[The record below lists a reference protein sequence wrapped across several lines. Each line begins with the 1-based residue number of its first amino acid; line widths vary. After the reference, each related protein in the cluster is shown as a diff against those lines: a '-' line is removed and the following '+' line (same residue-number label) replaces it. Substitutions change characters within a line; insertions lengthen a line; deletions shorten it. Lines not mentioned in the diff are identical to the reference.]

1 MKPDDI
7 PLIYTDASSQDV
19 NLAAA
24 ALDGWNQEYDQVD
37 MGLFQGSLEHLS
49 GPGVQ
54 LFRERLNIS
63 VAQLATTP
71 KKQVSILVPL
81 HLSGQRTSDQARN
94 ICAEGITLLPF
105 ESDIFWVC
113 GQSSDYVVVSI
124 AVELLEPL
132 LCEADLNA
140 LLQAQRS
147 YAVHLPAHRLVDLQQ
162 TLPLLLHQH
171 LQGDR
176 HILSTELHSRSLQHY
191 LADTLLDLY
200 TGYDNQGNKRDWR
213 PLGNQHHYIVR
224 QSMAFI
230 DSEEG
235 LEASVLDICKALN
248 TPRRTLNYSFE
259 RVTGM
264 APSRYLRSVRLNRV
278 RREVLTSSEP
288 IGSIAA
294 RYGFFHAG
302 YFGKEYR
309 RLFGESASQTRTSRI
324 CVPIA
329 RSLSSF

>member
-1 MKPDDI
+1 MKPDDT
-7 PLIYTDASSQDV
+7 PLTYTDASSQDV

-37 MGLFQGSLEHLS
+37 IGLFQGSLERLS
-49 GPGVQ
+49 GAGVQ

-63 VAQLATTP
+63 VAQMATTP
-71 KKQVSILVPL
+71 ADQISILVPL
-81 HLSGQRTSDQARN
+81 HLAGQGTSDQARN
-94 ICAEGITLLPF
+94 ICADGITLLPF

-113 GQSSDYVVVSI
+113 GQSSDYMVVSV
-124 AVELLEPL
+124 AVELLKPL
-132 LCEADLNA
+132 LCDEDLSA
-140 LLQAQRS
+140 LIQAQRS
-147 YAVHLPAHRLVDLQQ
+147 YAVHLPANRLVELQQ
-162 TLPLLLHQH
+162 TLPALLQQH
-171 LQGDR
+171 LNDD
-176 HILSTELHSRSLQHY
+176 HNILSTELHNRSLQHY

-200 TGYDNQGNKRDWR
+200 TGYDAQGSKRDWR

-224 QSMAFI
+224 QSVAFMG
-230 DSEEG
+230 STEG
-235 LEASVLDICKALN
+235 MEASVLDICKALN
-248 TPRRTLNYSFE
+248 IPRRTLNYSFE

-309 RLFGESASQTRTSRI
+309 RLFGESASQTRMAFK
-324 CVPIA
+324 VK
-329 RSLSSF
+329 